1 MTKTT
6 LENLIHRYERE
17 YDKLY
22 AARSTGTDR
31 DLVVFDYILDTF
43 PDVIREF
50 NNARFDILSS
60 DRECAAFAIAFRGM
74 MAEALNR

>member
-22 AARSTGTDR
+22 AARSTGTDE
-31 DLVVFDYILDTF
+31 DLATFDKLLEIF
-43 PDVIREF
+43 PDVIHDF

>member
-22 AARSTGTDR
+22 AARSTGTDE
-31 DLVVFDYILDTF
+31 DLAAFDKLLEIF
-43 PDVIREF
+43 PDVIHDF
-50 NNARFDILSS
+50 NEARFDILSS

>member
-22 AARSTGTDR
+22 AARSTGTDE
-31 DLVVFDYILDTF
+31 DLAAFDKLLEIF
-43 PDVIREF
+43 PDVIHDF

>member
-22 AARSTGTDR
+22 AARSTGTDE
-31 DLVVFDYILDTF
+31 DLAAFDKLLEIF
-43 PDVIREF
+43 PDVIRDF
-50 NNARFDILSS
+50 NEARFDILSS

>member
-22 AARSTGTDR
+22 AARSTGTDE
-31 DLVVFDYILDTF
+31 DLAAFDNLLEIF
-43 PDVIREF
+43 PDMIREF
-50 NNARFDILSS
+50 NKARFDILSS